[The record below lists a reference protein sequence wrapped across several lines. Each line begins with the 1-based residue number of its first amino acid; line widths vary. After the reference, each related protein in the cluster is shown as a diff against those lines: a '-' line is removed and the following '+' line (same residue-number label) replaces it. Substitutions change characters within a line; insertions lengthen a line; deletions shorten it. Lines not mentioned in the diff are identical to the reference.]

1 MGITIEKASNADV
14 TFIAESILISSRAKK
29 SVGVFDLLFD
39 SNDDKTII
47 KSLEKL
53 LVTETKSYV
62 HVSNFLLAYEDK
74 KVAGCLCG
82 YESRIVSDEIL
93 EKALAEIGC
102 DGSYK
107 KRIEAYTT
115 CAPDL
120 GRRSWVINFIH
131 VQKGFTALSII
142 KEMVQKSLLNARL
155 KGYRKATALIEIGS
169 AEVELIYKKLGF
181 RFESEQRSDI
191 YLEVFSRLG
200 IMRYSVEL

>member
-1 MGITIEKASNADV
+1 MGITIEKASSKDV
-14 TFIAESILISSRAKK
+14 TFIAKSILISSRAEK
-29 SVGVFDLLFD
+29 SVGIFDLLFD
-39 SNDDKTII
+39 SNDDKSLI

-53 LVTETKSYV
+53 LTTETKSYV
-62 HVSNFLLAYEDK
+62 HFSNFLLAYENK
-74 KVAGCLCG
+74 KPAGCLCG

-93 EKALAEIGC
+93 EKALSEIGC

-120 GRRSWVINFIH
+120 GRRSWVIDFIH

-142 KEMVQKSLLNARL
+142 KDMVQKSLLNARL

-169 AEVELIYKKLGF
+169 VEVELIYKKLGF